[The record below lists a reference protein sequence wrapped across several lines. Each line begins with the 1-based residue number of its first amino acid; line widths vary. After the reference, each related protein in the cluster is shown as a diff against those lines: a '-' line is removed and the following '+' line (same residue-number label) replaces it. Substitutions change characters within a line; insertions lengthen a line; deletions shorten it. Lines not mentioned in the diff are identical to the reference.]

1 MTVDLAPFPNLLFLE
16 RVFTAKDLAI
26 RTDLSQ
32 DQLRRCEAAARELKN
47 IASSITKVRSAGFEG
62 LAMVLNF
69 FAADKKIQL
78 VQYLKANCTV
88 TLTQDPQPAQDPKG
102 SSAFWATPPFRVMG
116 AVHQA
121 DQQLT
126 RGVNAIDT
134 QLLSAVAFL
143 GLAVAAVARLRF
155 GDTSLLQRLI
165 PAL

>member
-1 MTVDLAPFPNLLFLE
+1 MVVDLGPFPNLLFLE
-16 RVFTAKDLAI
+16 RVFTAKDLAV
-26 RTDLSQ
+26 RADLSQ

-69 FAADKKIQL
+69 FATDKKYQL
-78 VQYLKANCTV
+78 VQYLKANCTIA
-88 TLTQDPQPAQDPKG
+88 LTKAPQPAQEPKV

-121 DQQLT
+121 DHQLA
-126 RGVNAIDT
+126 RGFNAIDT
-134 QLLSAVAFL
+134 QIISAVAFL
-143 GLAVAAVARLRF
+143 GLTVAAVARLRF